1 MFIPPP
7 PADPNPPAQSSPTID
22 DLVAYVHDCLNKG
35 SQPEEIRKHLIALDY
50 PPELAN
56 EVVHRVLTMLALN
69 AGVAPPPA
77 PIPSGGK
84 KKKGKKKGAAAVVS
98 NQSISLYRQEK
109 VLLDQLGRRNML
121 FGGMW
126 FVGGLI
132 VTLGTMAMVSEGGGR
147 FVIAWGAVIWGAI
160 QFIRGKTQVN
170 AAQQMR

>member
-1 MFIPPP
+1 
-7 PADPNPPAQSSPTID
+7 
-22 DLVAYVHDCLNKG
+22 
-35 SQPEEIRKHLIALDY
+35 
-50 PPELAN
+50 
-56 EVVHRVLTMLALN
+56 MLALN